1 MPSTTPAGP
10 CGWLR
15 STSASESAERY
26 DSPMRSIDAAERR
39 ARLAVRHRLA
49 TPERSGLV
57 DEIARSLVALH
68 ATDPATVF
76 LSVAARGKG
85 LTPADVERALYEDR
99 SLLRMLAM
107 RRTMFV
113 APVDLVPIL
122 QASCADA
129 LAHKQRRTYGKYL
142 AQAGI
147 GDGDTAGWWTEVEAE
162 THKALLARGA
172 ATGAQLSKDV
182 PRLRTQVNTAP
193 DKAYSKPTNITTWV
207 LVALGCE
214 GRIVRGRP
222 NGSWASSRY
231 TWAPIESWLPG
242 GVPSVPATAARVEL
256 VRRWL
261 RAFGPAPV
269 SDVKWWTGWTLGE
282 VRAALGALELVEV
295 DLDGVTGV
303 LLADDVEPVAAPE
316 PWAALLPALDPTP
329 MGWQAREWYL
339 GPHAPSLF
347 DRNGNVGPTVWWDGR
362 IVGGWAQRKDGE
374 IVYRLLEDVGADADA
389 LIAAQAQRVAEWF
402 GEVRTIPRFRTPLE
416 RELTA

>member
-1 MPSTTPAGP
+1 
-10 CGWLR
+10 
-15 STSASESAERY
+15 
-26 DSPMRSIDAAERR
+26 MRSIDAAERR
-39 ARLAVRHRLA
+39 ARLAIRHRLA
-49 TPERSGLV
+49 ASERSGQV
-57 DEIARSLVALH
+57 ADIARSLVALH

-76 LSVAARGKG
+76 LSVAARGEG
-85 LTPADVERALYEDR
+85 LTPSHVERALYDDR

-113 APVDLVPIL
+113 VPVELVPVL

-142 AQAGI
+142 EQAGI
-147 GDGDTAGWWTEVEAE
+147 GDGDVRRWWAEVETE
-162 THKALLARGA
+162 THKALLDRGA
-172 ATGAQLSKDV
+172 ATGAQLGKAV

-207 LVALGCE
+207 LVTLGCE

-222 NGSWASSRY
+222 NGSWTSSQY

-242 GVPSVPATAARVEL
+242 GVPALPAAEARAEL

-269 SDVKWWTGWTLGE
+269 SDLKWWTGWTLGE

-303 LLADDVEPVAAPE
+303 LLADDAEPVAAPE

-329 MGWQAREWYL
+329 MGWQAREWFL

-347 DRNGNVGPTVWWDGR
+347 DRNGNIGPTVWWDGR
-362 IVGGWAQRKDGE
+362 IVGGWAQRGDGE
-374 IVYRLLEDVGADADA
+374 IVYRLLEDVGADAEA
-389 LIAAQAQRVAEWF
+389 RITAEAERVREWY
-402 GEVRTIPRFRTPLE
+402 GDVRAIPRFRTPLE